1 METFTL
7 EVILQVSSLA
17 ILFVQGLFMWLLW
30 SLRREFVRRTDC
42 EQCMNGL
49 GVRVGETKNRL
60 QTVELKVESMP
71 KISAVHEIMLAIEE
85 VKGEQKA
92 LTERIA
98 GLSEIL
104 RRLEHPLDL
113 LTQHHIKDSIR

>member
-1 METFTL
+1 METLTL
-7 EVILQVSSLA
+7 EVVLQVSSLA
-17 ILFVQGLFMWLLW
+17 ILFVQGFFMWLLW
-30 SLRREFVRRTDC
+30 SLRREFVRRSDC

-49 GVRVGETKNRL
+49 GIRVGETKTRL
-60 QTVELKVESMP
+60 QAVELKLESMP
-71 KISAVHEIMLAIEE
+71 KVTAVHEIMLALEE

-92 LTERIA
+92 LAERIA

-113 LTQHHIKDSIR
+113 LTQHHIKDSFR